1 MMGPFAISPFVTT
14 IRQPEAAH
22 FLAIPGHGLL
32 LIVSGTAFCFGLAF
46 GLGFR
51 RAFPNAI
58 VATILD
64 FFNAFFAL
72 LF

>member
-14 IRQPEAAH
+14 IRQPEATH

-32 LIVSGTAFCFGLAF
+32 LTSSIALCFGLAF

-58 VATILD
+58 VATVLD
-64 FFNAFFAL
+64 LFKAFFAL